1 MRVIDGISIED
12 GSTNVY
18 ADLGR
23 PDAEEMQRKASI
35 AREISRVI
43 EARSLTQQAAGALL
57 GIDQARISRITRG
70 QFRGISET
78 LMLELLAKLGHDVT
92 ILIAPSRGREGKIE
106 VRVAY
111 ARARYGR
118 AWVPGEVE
126 TVARLRR
133 ISP

>member
-1 MRVIDGISIED
+1 MASRAGSARVRVIDGISIED

-106 VRVAY
+106 VRVA
-111 ARARYGR
+111 
-118 AWVPGEVE
+118 
-126 TVARLRR
+126 
-133 ISP
+133 